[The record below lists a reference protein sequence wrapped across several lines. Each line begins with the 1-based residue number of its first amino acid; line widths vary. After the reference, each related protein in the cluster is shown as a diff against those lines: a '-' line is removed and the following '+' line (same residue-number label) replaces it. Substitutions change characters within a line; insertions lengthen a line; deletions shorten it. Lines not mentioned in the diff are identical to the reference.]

1 MEIKNGF
8 VIAAILIG
16 ITIVAGI
23 MNSWELGLL

>member
-16 ITIVAGI
+16 IVIVTGI

>member
-16 ITIVAGI
+16 ITIIAGI

>member
-16 ITIVAGI
+16 ITIVTGL